1 MRMSAKW
8 TAAGLVLALV
18 SGCVGGSVQKRDPKS
33 YLKDRAEKPMDQRKK
48 VAVADFVDKSDYGRE
63 RVGAAAADILNTALV
78 ESEQFKVFERE
89 RLSKVIDEQKLGQS
103 GAVDPTTAAKAGQL
117 VGVDYVLCGTVSN
130 VGFRVESMNAIL
142 VQQKKQIAE
151 VVVDVRMVDA
161 TTGQI
166 IFAKQG
172 DGYADRVA
180 SGSLGLGGRMSYD
193 QTLLG
198 EALRAAIFQMLDEMI
213 DKAERTGR

>member
-1 MRMSAKW
+1 MRKSVKR
-8 TAAGLVLALV
+8 TAALLALALI
-18 SGCVGGSVQKRDPKS
+18 SGCVSSGVEKRDPKS

-48 VAVADFVDKSDYGRE
+48 VAVADFVDKSQYGKE
-63 RVGAAAADILNTALV
+63 RTGAAAADILNTALV

-117 VGVDYVLCGTVSN
+117 IGVDYVFCGTVSN
-130 VGFRVESMNAIL
+130 VSFHVETFNAIL
-142 VQQKKQIAE
+142 VQKKKQIAE
-151 VVVDVRMVDA
+151 VVVDVRMIDA

-172 DGYADRVA
+172 DGQADTA
-180 SGSLGLGGRMSYD
+180 ATGSLGLGGGSSYN
-193 QTLLG
+193 QSLLG

>member
-1 MRMSAKW
+1 MRESVKW
-8 TAAGLVLALV
+8 TAAALGLALI
-18 SGCVGGSVQKRDPKS
+18 SGCVSSSVEKRDPKS
-33 YLKDRAEKPMDQRKK
+33 YLKERAEKPMDLRKK
-48 VAVADFVDKSDYGRE
+48 VAVADFLDKSEYGRE
-63 RVGAAAADILNTALV
+63 RTGAAAADILNTALV

-89 RLSKVIDEQKLGQS
+89 RLSRVIDEQKLGQS

-117 VGVDYVLCGTVSN
+117 IGVDYVLCGTVSN
-130 VGFRVESMNAIL
+130 VSFHVETFNVVF
-142 VQQKKQIAE
+142 VQKKKQIAE

-172 DGYADRVA
+172 DGRADTEVTR
-180 SGSLGLGGRMSYD
+180 SLGLGGGSSYN
-193 QTLLG
+193 QSLLG